1 MDLKHFYDESFVPT
15 KDYLDNLPDMSNGE
29 IIGANTPIEKVGIA
43 NFKLPV
49 KIKKKDGGYYDID
62 INVTGT
68 VSLDADK
75 KGINMSRI
83 LRTFY
88 NYKDET
94 FDINKLGDILNSY
107 KKDLVTF
114 EAQIQMSFNYR
125 IWQNALRSINNKG
138 EKEGGWQYY
147 KVTLEGILNRE
158 GEFKKLIH
166 FDFVYSSACPCSTEL
181 AIHAGETRGIYGIPH
196 SQRSVMRIT
205 IQSDELIWIEDLHDM
220 CQNALK
226 TETLVFCKRVDEQAF
241 AELNGANVKFVEDA
255 TRIMFDV
262 LNKDVRIKD
271 FKIVTSHNESLH
283 SFNAIAVIT
292 KGVKGGLTDE
302 VTNVE
307 LNSMVY

>member
-1 MDLKHFYDESFVPT
+1 MELKKYYDKNFKPSEE
-15 KDYLDNLPDMSNGE
+15 YLKNLPDMANGE
-29 IIGANTPIEKVGIA
+29 IIGANTPIQKVGIA

-49 KIKKKDGGYYDID
+49 KIRKKDGGYYDID

-94 FDINKLGDILNSY
+94 FDINKLGDILKSY
-107 KKDLVTF
+107 KKDLDTF

-125 IWQNALRSINNKG
+125 IWQNSLRSVDTDGHAN
-138 EKEGGWQYY
+138 GGWQYY
-147 KVTLEGILNRE
+147 KVTLEGVLDKQGN
-158 GEFKKLIH
+158 FKKYMH
-166 FDFVYSSACPCSTEL
+166 YDFVYSSACPCSTEL
-181 AIHAGETRGIYGIPH
+181 SIHAGETRGVYAIPH

-205 IQSDELIWIEDLHDM
+205 IQMDDLIWIEDLHDM
-220 CQNALK
+220 CLNALK
-226 TETLVFCKRVDEQAF
+226 TETLVFCKREDEQAF

-262 LNKDVRIKD
+262 LNKDPRILD
-271 FKIVTSHNESLH
+271 FKIVVSHNESLH
-283 SFNAIAVIT
+283 SHNAIAVIT
-292 KGVKGGLTDE
+292 KGKDLNAA
-302 VTNVE
+302 VTEYE